1 MAAPVTVVYL
11 TDKLTHGG
19 TPLQIVELAL
29 HLDRRQFQPHV
40 IALSQADQVL
50 CERLQRAG
58 ISVNVIGQAK
68 WVQPRAAA
76 AAGRLYRGLRRIRPR
91 ILHAFLATG
100 NVLGAL
106 LGQLA
111 GVPVIITSHR
121 DLGGFDGAHI
131 VRLNDWIDR
140 HLATAVTANS
150 LAVREAVARRSGRPA
165 EAITLLY
172 NGIDVARIAGAADR
186 ATKRRELGL
195 PPQALAI
202 GVIANFRAAKGH
214 RYLVEAF
221 ALIAGRFP
229 DALLVLCGQEAQA
242 GQLRELQ
249 DLVATCGLS
258 GRVRF
263 LGSRRDIDEVLHTLD
278 VLVSPSLSEG
288 FSNAI
293 LEAMAA
299 GLPVIATRVGGNT
312 EQVVAGITGLLV
324 APAQVMELQQA
335 LLTLLDSPTLRVRM
349 GNAAHTRVR
358 ECFSVAGMANNHARL
373 YHDLLRAKI

>member
-1 MAAPVTVVYL
+1 MAAPVAIVYL

-19 TPLQIVELAL
+19 TPLQVVELAL

-40 IALSQADQVL
+40 IVLSQVDQVL
-50 CERLQRAG
+50 RERLQHAG
-58 ISVNVIGQAK
+58 ISVNVIGQAN
-68 WVQPRAAA
+68 WVQPGAVA
-76 AAGRLYRGLRRIRPR
+76 AAGRLYRCLRHIRPR

-106 LGQLA
+106 LGKLA

-121 DLGGFDGAHI
+121 DLGGFDGVHI

-140 HLATAVTANS
+140 HLATTVTANS
-150 LAVREAVARRSGRPA
+150 RAVRAAVARRSGRQA
-165 EAITLLY
+165 EAISLLY
-172 NGIDVARIAGAADR
+172 NGIDADRIAGAADR
-186 ATKRRELGL
+186 TAKRRELGL
-195 PPQALAI
+195 PPQALVI

-214 RYLVEAF
+214 RYLLQAF

-249 DLVATCGLS
+249 SLVAASGLS

-299 GLPVIATRVGGNT
+299 GLPVIATRVGGST
-312 EQVVAGITGLLV
+312 EQVADGITGLLV
-324 APAQVMELQQA
+324 APAQVTELQQA
-335 LLTLLDSPTLRVRM
+335 LLTLLDSPALRARM
-349 GNAAHTRVR
+349 GEAARARVQ
-358 ECFSVAGMANNHARL
+358 ECFSVEVMADNHARL
-373 YHDLLRAKI
+373 YHDLLRVKV